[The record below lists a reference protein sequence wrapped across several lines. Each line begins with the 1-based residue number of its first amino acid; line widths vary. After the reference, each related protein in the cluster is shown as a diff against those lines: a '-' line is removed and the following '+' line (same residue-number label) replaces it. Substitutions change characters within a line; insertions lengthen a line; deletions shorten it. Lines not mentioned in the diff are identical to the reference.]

1 MIKSVKMVFNKLE
14 DVLEVDSSLGD
25 ISFKYNLGDVKIYG
39 ENGEVIIS
47 ENITV
52 NSERPL
58 PEGDNDSSENLLKLL
73 VIKMLKSKYNF
84 FVTKESPFVEISTE
98 DNEKYLDI
106 VGRLN
111 RITVPDTIVREY
123 LETLYKEIIKID
135 PDTYSKTTTHKVLHK
150 ENDYLLKDTVFVNV
164 NCRDEEHSL
173 SLGTLQMLSE
183 DENNLVTNCII
194 QPLRVF
200 DLNLIRH
207 DIYKVFDIEKEI
219 NYKFNEKPMI
229 EFINNTIN
237 KIMSCS
243 YIKRNIISDISK
255 DVFKTQ
261 TIGTLLFELKDN
273 KLHLVTETDSLYGKD
288 YFKAPIKLKINEND
302 FGVTDIS
309 IPTVSMGLP
318 TMIYDAEYNNDQY
331 KIVFRSGAIE
341 MLKELCTEEFIDVYN
356 RLSLLETFKEKLLSE
371 DGRDMITDGFL
382 SVALKYGW
390 TQDSDI
396 KQPSVT
402 FLPIKNSEDLH
413 LLIKYLIVDWDTNKQ
428 EKIEK
433 ELLVEKGMVFKKV
446 NDKLQFNSVERV
458 HMNYLTFFGR
468 VERLSEL
475 YKIITK
481 TPPCEKLLT
490 EL

>member
-14 DVLEVDSSLGD
+14 GVLEVDSSLGD

-39 ENGEVIIS
+39 ENGEEIIS
-47 ENITV
+47 ENVTV
-52 NSERPL
+52 NSENPL
-58 PEGDNDSSENLLKLL
+58 PERPLDNNESSTNLLKLL

-84 FVTKESPFVEISTE
+84 FITKDSPFIEISEE

-111 RITVPDTIVREY
+111 RITVHDTIVRDY

-135 PDTYSKTTTHKVLHK
+135 PDTSSKTTTQKVFHK
-150 ENDYLLKDTVFVNV
+150 EKDLIFINV
-164 NCRDEEHSL
+164 NCKDKEHAVSM
-173 SLGTLQMLSE
+173 GTLHMLTE
-183 DENNLVTNCII
+183 NENNPATGCII

-219 NYKFNEKPMI
+219 SYKFDEKPMI
-229 EFINNTIN
+229 EFINNIIN
-237 KIMSCS
+237 KIMKCG
-243 YIKRNIISDISK
+243 YIKRNIISDIPK
-255 DVFKTQ
+255 DVFKTH
-261 TIGTLLFELKDN
+261 TIGILLFELKDN
-273 KLHLVTETDSLYGKD
+273 TLHLVTETDSLYGKD

-302 FGVTDIS
+302 FGITDMS

-341 MLKELCTEEFIDVYN
+341 MLKELCTEEFIDAYN

-382 SVALKYGW
+382 SVALKAGW
-390 TQDSDI
+390 AQDAEI

-402 FLPIKNSEDLH
+402 FLPIENSEDLH
-413 LLIKYLIVDWDTNKQ
+413 LLIKYLIVDWNTNKQ
-428 EKIEK
+428 EKNEIEI
-433 ELLVEKGMVFKKV
+433 LLEKGMAFKKV
-446 NDKLQFNSVERV
+446 KDELQFNSVERV
-458 HMNYLTFFGR
+458 HMNSLAFFGR
-468 VERLSEL
+468 IERLSEL
-475 YKIITK
+475 YKTITK
-481 TPPCEKLLT
+481 TTPFEKLLI

>member
-1 MIKSVKMVFNKLE
+1 MIKSVKMIFNKLE
-14 DVLEVDSSLGD
+14 DVLEVDASLGE
-25 ISFKYNLGDVKIYG
+25 ISFKYNLGDVKIYSD
-39 ENGEVIIS
+39 NGNEIVS
-47 ENITV
+47 ENVTV
-52 NSERPL
+52 NSENPL
-58 PEGDNDSSENLLKLL
+58 PELPLENNESSVNMLKLL

-84 FVTKESPFVEISTE
+84 FITQESPFVEISEE

-111 RITVPDTIVREY
+111 RIIVHDTIVRDY

-135 PDTYSKTTTHKVLHK
+135 PDTSSKTTTQKVFHK
-150 ENDYLLKDTVFVNV
+150 EKDIIFINV
-164 NCRDEEHSL
+164 NCKDEEHSV
-173 SLGTLQMLSE
+173 SMGTLQMLTE
-183 DENNLVTNCII
+183 NENNPATNCII

-219 NYKFNEKPMI
+219 SYKFDEKPII

-243 YIKRNIISDISK
+243 YIKRNIISDIPK

-273 KLHLVTETDSLYGKD
+273 TLHLVTETDSLYGKD

-302 FGVTDIS
+302 FGITDLS

-318 TMIYDAEYNNDQY
+318 TMIYDVEYNNDQY
-331 KIVFRSGAIE
+331 KIVFRSGAID

-356 RLSLLETFKEKLLSE
+356 RLALLETFKEKLLSE

-402 FLPIKNSEDLH
+402 FLPIENSEDLH
-413 LLIKYLIVDWDTNKQ
+413 ILIKYLLVDWDTNKQ

-446 NDKLQFNSVERV
+446 KDGLQFNSVERV
-458 HMNYLTFFGR
+458 HMNYVAFFGR